1 MKKYI
6 IPETVETK
14 ICHTSMLCS
23 SDQTSPNLDGPLDE
37 GPTGNGGTEMAPRR
51 KVF

>member
-23 SDQTSPNLDGPLDE
+23 SDPNLDGPLND
-37 GPTGNGGTEMAPRR
+37 GPTGNEGTEMAPHR